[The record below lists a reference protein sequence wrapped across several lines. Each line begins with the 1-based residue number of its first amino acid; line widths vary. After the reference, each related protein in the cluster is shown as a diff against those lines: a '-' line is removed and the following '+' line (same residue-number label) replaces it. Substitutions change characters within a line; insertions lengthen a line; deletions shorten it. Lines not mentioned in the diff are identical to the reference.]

1 MAKSFQNVWMMLI
14 ALAKL
19 QWAQDASK
27 WPFGGQPIVIYLEP
41 IEAILPNWK
50 SFTSFTSF
58 FRLHSPPLL
67 TTTTKVLCTF
77 LVSFPWDLIFY
88 NVIDDTSRA
97 FLKEERRRETHP
109 YHFNVFNELMMMCLV
124 SVNVTLVWLLWSK
137 KNEFSPSACFPLEIF
152 AILVSQF
159 EKTFTLTVEELQP
172 SSSCL
177 LSRFAKK
184 WLSSEGII
192 FTKTFSGIFFWR
204 VVANVIVT
212 NNTFKNNNCAFI
224 MSLFY

>member
-1 MAKSFQNVWMMLI
+1 MLLI
-14 ALAKL
+14 ALVKL

-27 WPFGGQPIVIYLEP
+27 WPFGGQPIVIYLEA

-58 FRLHSPPLL
+58 FRLHLPLLL

-109 YHFNVFNELMMMCLV
+109 YHFNVFNELMMMCLA

-137 KNEFSPSACFPLEIF
+137 KNRIFPLRF
-152 AILVSQF
+152 FSYRKFWFLNLKRLSRLLV
-159 EKTFTLTVEELQP
+159 KELQP

-192 FTKTFSGIFFWR
+192 FTKTFSGIFFG